1 MQEGT
6 PWGKSILEQGG
17 LSTTRGGW
25 LSLGTEDRLSLHT
38 GREVSVAEDVEGP
51 RGGLGEP
58 GGALDG
64 PGAVPDR
71 PGAVL
76 DGSGERG
83 EDTLPGEE
91 LPMGS
96 TVVEQTRT
104 CASKGRLAE
113 YSLLQ
118 VGQTSFSAHSCSEC
132 TYSVFF
138 ALNRLPHPL
147 LHVKGKI
154 SGSLKVLS

>member
-1 MQEGT
+1 M
-6 PWGKSILEQGG
+6 
-17 LSTTRGGW
+17 
-25 LSLGTEDRLSLHT
+25 
-38 GREVSVAEDVEGP
+38 AEDVEGP

-71 PGAVL
+71 PGAVLDGPGAVL

-104 CASKGRLAE
+104 CASKGRFAE

-118 VGQTSFSAHSCSEC
+118 VGQTSFSAHSSSEC
-132 TYSVFF
+132 THSVFF
-138 ALNRLPHPL
+138 VLNRLPHPL